1 MKTLVRVQSVS
12 NFKGKT
18 AVIVED
24 QTIDALNASR
34 FVEGLGMRVLGIAKS
49 AEKVFSLLENEMPD
63 LILLDINLGG
73 EETGIE
79 IGQAITGS
87 YGIPIIFTTSYSDDD
102 TISSALAISP
112 YGYLIKP
119 YGRSSLETAIGV
131 AMERRRIE
139 DDIRNSN
146 SRFSMASSVAKL
158 GVLEVDVASNSVVV
172 NGVEE
177 LIDFPY
183 SLSLESF
190 YNLFPEEERGKL
202 KAAVKR
208 KNKYRT
214 MLQVELDGSDT
225 RWYEVVLSDVTMSE
239 GAIQIG
245 AIQDV
250 SPMESVKSKLS
261 IADKIISEIQ
271 EGVLVCDDCGIVM
284 KANAAFCDML
294 GKVKEEVLN
303 YHVMSVFPSDR
314 KDDVQP
320 DVLTDG
326 LRAEVTVVND
336 FGIRHHLVMSVTSFY
351 QDGSNQFF
359 VAIFTD
365 ITELKSSET
374 QLKQL
379 AYTDSLTGAGNRN
392 YLNTIIKSYTSSNEH
407 CAIVFIDIDEFKL
420 INDSHGHEVGDE
432 VLKGCVARLRAIVRE
447 EDNIIRFGGDEFIIV
462 TSSILREELE
472 GITKRLKDI
481 FAEPFQTNIGNFRIT
496 ASLGVAVSSESMT
509 ASELLKNADIA
520 MYSAKR
526 NGKNSVVNFDE
537 SLSKDIEYRL
547 FIQQGLDNAVAS
559 KEISAYFQPIVDTE
573 GKVLSLEALA
583 RWHVPDYGSVSPE
596 KFIPIAELTQHIH
609 EIGVHMLT
617 EACIALNKL
626 NSWGFDEIKVNLNLS
641 AVQLQKKGIIEAFKT
656 VIDANNID
664 SSKLVLEITES
675 TLQNSR
681 ARVTLNKLKLL
692 GFKVSLDDFGTGFSC
707 ISELADDIYDA
718 IKIDRS
724 LLPSFPLNDDSAKRR
739 ALIIENVISLCSAL
753 DMPCTLEGLETS
765 EQVSFARRIGATAMQ
780 GYHFARPLS
789 MFALMEYM
797 QANHATKNQAG

>member
-1 MKTLVRVQSVS
+1 MS
-12 NFKGKT
+12 NFKDKT

-24 QTIDALNASR
+24 QTIDALNASK

-49 AEKVFSLLENEMPD
+49 AEKVFSLLENEIPD

-87 YGIPIIFTTSYSDDD
+87 YGIPIIFTTSYSDDE
-102 TISSALAISP
+102 TIASALAISP

-119 YGRSSLETAIGV
+119 YGRSSLETSIRV

-139 DDIRNSN
+139 DDIRNTN

-172 NGVEE
+172 SGVEK
-177 LIDFPY
+177 LMDFPHF
-183 SLSLESF
+183 LSLDSF
-190 YNLFPEEERGKL
+190 YNLFPEEKISKL
-202 KAAVKR
+202 KAAIK
-208 KNKYRT
+208 KKSNYRT
-214 MLQVELDGSDT
+214 TLQVQPDGSDT

-239 GAIQIG
+239 GAVQIG
-245 AIQDV
+245 AVQDV
-250 SPMESVKSKLS
+250 SPMESVKTKLS

-271 EGVLVCDDCGIVM
+271 EGILVCDDSGNVM
-284 KANAAFCDML
+284 KANDAFCDMM
-294 GKVKEEVLN
+294 GKEKEEVLN
-303 YHVMSVFPSDR
+303 HHVMSVFPSDR

-326 LRAEVTVVND
+326 LRAEVTVVNG
-336 FGIRHHLVMSVTSFY
+336 FGIRHHLVMSVTSLY
-351 QDGSNQFF
+351 QDSPKQFF

-365 ITELKSSET
+365 ITELKSSEN

-392 YLNTIIKSYTSSNEH
+392 YLNTIIESYTSSNEP

-447 EDNIIRFGGDEFIIV
+447 EDKIIRFGGDEFIIV
-462 TSSILREELE
+462 TSSILREELD

-496 ASLGVAVSSESMT
+496 ASLGVAISSESMT
-509 ASELLKNADIA
+509 AGELLKNADIA

-537 SLSKDIEYRL
+537 SLSKDIEHRL
-547 FIQQGLDNAVAS
+547 FIQQGLDNALAS
-559 KEISAYFQPIVDTE
+559 GEISAYFQPIVDIH
-573 GKVLSLEALA
+573 GNVLSLEALA
-583 RWHVPDYGSVSPE
+583 RWHVPGYGSVSPE
-596 KFIPIAELTQHIH
+596 KFIPVAELTQHIH
-609 EIGVHMLT
+609 EIGLHMLE
-617 EACIALNKL
+617 EACIALKTL
-626 NSWGFDEIKVNLNLS
+626 MSWGFDDIKVNLNLS
-641 AVQLQKKGIIEAFKT
+641 AVQLQNKGIVEAFKT
-656 VIDANNID
+656 VVDANNID
-664 SSKLVLEITES
+664 SSMLVLEITES

-681 ARVTLNKLKLL
+681 ARITLSKLKLL
-692 GFKVSLDDFGTGFSC
+692 GFKVAIDDFGTGFSC
-707 ISELADDIYDA
+707 ISELANDIYDA

-780 GYHFARPLS
+780 GYHFAKPLS

-797 QANHATKNQAG
+797 QAHHASKIQAG

>member
-1 MKTLVRVQSVS
+1 MKK
-12 NFKGKT
+12 FKDKT
-18 AVIVED
+18 AIIVED
-24 QTIDALNASR
+24 QTIDALNASKL
-34 FVEGLGMRVLGIAKS
+34 VEGLGMRVLGIAKS

-63 LILLDINLGG
+63 LVLLDINLGG

-87 YGIPIIFTTSYSDDD
+87 YGIPIIFTTSYSDDE
-102 TISSALAISP
+102 TIASALAVSP

-119 YGRSSLETAIGV
+119 YGRASLETAVHV

-139 DDIRNSN
+139 DDIRKTN

-158 GVLEVDVASNSVVV
+158 GVLEVDATSNSVIV

-177 LIDFPY
+177 LMNFPH

-190 YNLFPEEERGKL
+190 YDLFPEKEIPKL
-202 KAAVKR
+202 KSAVHK
-208 KNKYRT
+208 KCNYRT
-214 MLQVELDGSDT
+214 MLQINADEDNT

-239 GAIQIG
+239 GRVQIG

-271 EGVLVCDDCGIVM
+271 EGVLVCDDAGIVL
-284 KANAAFCDML
+284 KANDAFCDMME
-294 GKVKEEVLN
+294 KAKEDVISQSA
-303 YHVMSVFPSDR
+303 MSVFPSDR
-314 KDDVQP
+314 KDDPQP
-320 DVLTDG
+320 DMLTDG
-326 LRAEVTVVND
+326 LRTEVTVVSD
-336 FGIRHHLVMSVTSFY
+336 IGVRRHLVMSVTSLY
-351 QDGSNQFF
+351 QNSPKQFF

-365 ITELKSSET
+365 ITELKSSEN

-392 YLNTIIKSYTSSNEH
+392 YLNTIIDSYTSSNEP

-432 VLKGCVARLRAIVRE
+432 VLQSCVARLRTIVRE
-447 EDNIIRFGGDEFIIV
+447 EDKIIRFGGDEFIIV
-462 TSSILREELE
+462 TSSILREELN
-472 GITKRLKDI
+472 GITKRLKTI
-481 FAEPFQTNIGNFRIT
+481 FSEPFQTNMGNFRVT

-509 ASELLKNADIA
+509 AGELLKNADIA

-526 NGKNSVVNFDE
+526 NGKNRVVNFDE
-537 SLSKDIEYRL
+537 TLSKDIEHRL
-547 FIQQGLDNAVAS
+547 FIQQGLDNAIAS
-559 KEISAYFQPIVDTE
+559 KEISAYFQPIVDIH
-573 GKVLSLEALA
+573 GNVLSLEALA

-609 EIGVHMLT
+609 EIGLHMLE
-617 EACIALNKL
+617 EACIALRTL
-626 NSWGFDEIKVNLNLS
+626 TSWGFDEIKVNINLS
-641 AVQLQKKGIIEAFKT
+641 AVQLQKRGIVDAFKN

-664 SSKLVLEITES
+664 SSKIVLEITES

-681 ARVTLNKLKLL
+681 ARITLSKLKLL
-692 GFKVSLDDFGTGFSC
+692 GFKVSIDDFGTGFSC

-724 LLPSFPLNDDSAKRR
+724 LLPCFPLNDDGAKRR
-739 ALIIENVISLCSAL
+739 ALIIENVISLCSSL
-753 DMPCTLEGLETS
+753 NMPCTLEGLETS

-780 GYHFARPLS
+780 GFHFAKPLS

-797 QANHATKNQAG
+797 QAHHATKSQAG